1 MLSSRELINEQVAFL
16 QQTIIGSG
24 ALEKVERTI
33 TELSEQAMAALNQIE
48 LEPQAM
54 AHLKSMAEK
63 VIHRQA

>member
-1 MLSSRELINEQVAFL
+1 M

-33 TELSEQAMAALNQIE
+33 TELFEQAMAALNQIE